1 MNVGISAEF
10 ISEVGVIKRI
20 NDSFRKMDWKISLK
34 EEEYNDWG
42 EEILNRDYHP
52 NLKLFDL
59 NLVDEGNEI
68 AGKDNQISAL
78 PELLTSN
85 KFTRIRVDI
94 EEDIISDILKDRCE
108 DVDDETDA
116 DDYMTKKEQSDVRIK
131 ATYLAIKKIAEKII
145 YKIRTHYKLN
155 NSDIVRV
162 YYKNTLLIAETENDS
177 GFTEEK
183 KKAVLDLI

>member
-1 MNVGISAEF
+1 MNVGISEEF
-10 ISEVGVIKRI
+10 ISEIRFVKMI
-20 NDSFRKMDWKISLK
+20 NESFRKINWKISLK

-42 EEILNRDYHP
+42 EGIHNRDYNP

-59 NLVDEGNEI
+59 NLVDEGNKI

-78 PELLTSN
+78 SEPLTDS
-85 KFTRIRVDI
+85 KFSRIRVGI
-94 EEDIISDILKDRCE
+94 EDDIIYNILKERCQE
-108 DVDDETDA
+108 VNDETDA
-116 DDYMTKKEQSDVRIK
+116 DDYMTKEEQSDARIK
-131 ATYLAIKKIAEKII
+131 AAYLAIKKIAEEII
-145 YKIRTHYKLN
+145 HRIRTHYNLN
-155 NSDIVRV
+155 DNDIVGV

>member
-1 MNVGISAEF
+1 M
-10 ISEVGVIKRI
+10 
-20 NDSFRKMDWKISLK
+20 
-34 EEEYNDWG
+34 
-42 EEILNRDYHP
+42 
-52 NLKLFDL
+52 
-59 NLVDEGNEI
+59 
-68 AGKDNQISAL
+68 
-78 PELLTSN
+78 
-85 KFTRIRVDI
+85 DI
-94 EEDIISDILKDRCE
+94 EDDIISDILKDRCE

-116 DDYMTKKEQSDVRIK
+116 DDYINKKEQSDVRIK
-131 ATYLAIKKIAEKII
+131 ATYLAIKKIAEEII